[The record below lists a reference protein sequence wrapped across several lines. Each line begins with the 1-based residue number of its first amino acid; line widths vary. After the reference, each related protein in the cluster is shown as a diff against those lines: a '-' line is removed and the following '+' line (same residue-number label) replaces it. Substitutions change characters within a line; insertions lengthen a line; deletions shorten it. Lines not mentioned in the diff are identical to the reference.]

1 MIRLKVLLCSLIL
14 LMSCDISEDT
24 VANANPLTDFSA
36 PFYFGLFE
44 LPPGDLLTEERVE
57 LGRMLFYENRLSLD
71 NSVSCATC
79 HQQSMAFTDGRKLG
93 RGIGGQN
100 TDRNTMSIVNV
111 LWSSPRMFWDGRAVS
126 LEDQALQPI
135 VDHKEMNLPI
145 KEAVMRLRDIPE
157 YQEKFKNAFGTDEI
171 EKEHLAKA
179 LAQFQRTL
187 ISQDSKYD
195 KFLKGELQLSE
206 MELRGMQSFFT
217 HPDASIGLR
226 GSNCGDCHRNFLTD
240 GFSNAFDGFANNGL
254 DDDKNLENGLFDVTG
269 NPIDK
274 GKFTV
279 PSLRNIDLTAP
290 YMHDGRFN
298 TLEEVLD
305 HYNDHI
311 KESETLDVLIRDAS
325 NEPRQPEDPI
335 ALKLSEQ
342 DKEDIIAFLLTLTD
356 STFITNEKFSNPFI
370 N

>member
-1 MIRLKVLLCSLIL
+1 
-14 LMSCDISEDT
+14 
-24 VANANPLTDFSA
+24 
-36 PFYFGLFE
+36 
-44 LPPGDLLTEERVE
+44 
-57 LGRMLFYENRLSLD
+57 
-71 NSVSCATC
+71 
-79 HQQSMAFTDGRKLG
+79 
-93 RGIGGQN
+93 
-100 TDRNTMSIVNV
+100 
-111 LWSSPRMFWDGRAVS
+111 
-126 LEDQALQPI
+126 
-135 VDHKEMNLPI
+135 
-145 KEAVMRLRDIPE
+145 MRLRDIPE
-157 YQEKFKNAFGTDEI
+157 YQEMFKSAFGTEKI

-195 KFLKGELQLSE
+195 KFLKGELPLSE

-240 GFSNAFDGFANNGL
+240 GFSNALDGFANNGL
-254 DDDKNLENGLFDVTG
+254 DDDENLENGLFDVTG
-269 NPIDK
+269 NLIDK

-298 TLEEVLD
+298 TMEEVLD

-325 NEPRQPEDPI
+325 NEPRQPDDPI
-335 ALKLSEQ
+335 ALKLSDQ